1 MVMYRVQMTLKTD
14 DLNPANFV
22 TNTWYV
28 LGVDV
33 ADAEEF
39 KDTLVTEYGTLM
51 TYWSPLL
58 QPNTHEFKIYDMED
72 PEPRAP
78 VSEGTWSLSSN
89 PSGTALPPEV
99 ALCLSFQAPK
109 MSGQVQARR
118 RGRIYFGPF
127 NTAAIGTDGRPI
139 SGLVTALSAVGDGI
153 IVASGATSWNWA
165 THSSYSPTTGLA
177 VDNGWVDNEFDTQR
191 RRGREWTTR
200 TVFPP

>member
-14 DLNPANFV
+14 DLNPANFA

-33 ADAEEF
+33 ADAESF
-39 KDTLVTEYGTLM
+39 KDTLVTEYSTLT
-51 TYWSPLL
+51 TYLSNLLL
-58 QPNTHEFKIYDMED
+58 QSGHEFKIYDMED

-78 VSEGTWSLSSN
+78 VSEGTWALSAN
-89 PSGTALPPEV
+89 PTAAPLPPEV

-109 MSGQVQARR
+109 LSGFPQSRR
-118 RGRIYFGPF
+118 RGRVYIGPLSV
-127 NTAAIGTDGRPI
+127 NALDSSGRP
-139 SGLVTALSAVGDGI
+139 SSAFVTALSGVGDGI

-165 THSSYSPTTGLA
+165 VHSSFSETTGLP

-191 RRGREWTTR
+191 RRGREWTSR